1 MALITTAQAA
11 QKLRISARRVQELIH
26 SGRLP
31 AQQFGRTYVV
41 DENDLKLVA
50 DRKPGRP
57 PKASKEQHAQETLT
71 KRARMKRPPQQ

>member
-11 QKLRISARRVQELIH
+11 EKLGISVRRVQELIS

-41 DENDLKLVA
+41 DEDDLKLVA
-50 DRKPGRP
+50 ERKPGRP
-57 PKASKEQHAQETLT
+57 RKSPNTEAAKPEEKTAKSRTT
-71 KRARMKRPPQQ
+71 SRS

>member
-1 MALITTAQAA
+1 MTLITTGQVAER
-11 QKLRISARRVQELIH
+11 LGISVRRVQELIN

-41 DENDLKLVA
+41 NEDDLKLVE

-57 PKASKEQHAQETLT
+57 
-71 KRARMKRPPQQ
+71 KRVEGNVKK

>member
-11 QKLRISARRVQELIH
+11 KQLGISVRRVQELI
-26 SGRLP
+26 STGRLP

-41 DENDLKLVA
+41 DEADLKLVE

-57 PKASKEQHAQETLT
+57 RKSQKGRAPKNKNKSKKA
-71 KRARMKRPPQQ
+71 